1 MRGLNSL
8 ATPPGLRVKLRMLIP
23 LLVAGLAVVGGVF
36 LPYRSG
42 YTGLGYVDGTDD
54 ATIFFGMFTL
64 LLGIAIVILAI
75 IGLARSNPGDEPRA
89 PRLTAAAGIVG
100 VIALCLT
107 LRDLSA
113 ALNSNEA
120 FGGSLGIGILIV
132 IAGAAC
138 ASVLGAIALVGLRR
152 SHASDN

>member
-1 MRGLNSL
+1 LD
-8 ATPPGLRVKLRMLIP
+8 
-23 LLVAGLAVVGGVF
+23 
-36 LPYRSG
+36 Y
-42 YTGLGYVDGTDD
+42 YVDGTDD
-54 ATIFFGMFTL
+54 ARIFFGGYTL

-89 PRLTAAAGIVG
+89 PRLTAAAGILG

-107 LRDLSA
+107 LADLSA

-132 IAGAAC
+132 VAGAAA
-138 ASVLGAIALVGLRR
+138 ASVLGAIAFVGLRR